1 MSTFLKPNVRFEPLV
16 NRWYA
21 WSHLIAP
28 HTAAMNTVHRHLKI
42 MQSYVENPDVHES
55 AVQNPA
61 LAGGP
66 FLDVP
71 RAQLGAVQRLL
82 EDTRARCRDLIELA
96 GAIQACADLLAS
108 QGTGASLE
116 GLYAQVPDALRG
128 LVELVYDANHGPA
141 LRFIEALL
149 YRSKHYRP
157 EDQELVGIETTGDHR
172 PFILSTP
179 RTAVGGDEV
188 PIRIPFADPRLEE
201 LYAARRHPG
210 RCEALIDLLRIA
222 PEHAPRFRSFF
233 TEAAPRVPA
242 DRDYRGDGVRL
253 RYFGHACVLVQ
264 TDEVSILTDPVISYD
279 VPGDVPRFTF
289 SDLPDVIDYVL
300 LTHNHQDHVVI
311 ESLLELRGRVK
322 TVVYPGHESGFLAD
336 PSMRLILQQLG
347 FRSLVGLHELEAHPV
362 PGGEILGLPFLGEH
376 ADLNIQSK
384 RMYRVTLED
393 RAIVFAADSNNLE
406 PRLYER
412 VAEQIGGA
420 DALFLGMECDGAP
433 LSWLYGPLVTRPI
446 LRKDDRSRRLS
457 GSDCA
462 RGLAF
467 VERFAPRQVWVYAMG
482 AEPWLG
488 YIMSLHYTAESR
500 PIVESDRLVA
510 ACRARGIESERLFG
524 AREWQL

>member
-1 MSTFLKPNVRFEPLV
+1 MTGFLRSSIRFEPLV
-16 NRWYA
+16 SRWYA

-42 MQSYVENPDVHES
+42 MQSYVDNPDVHES
-55 AVQNPA
+55 AVRNPA

-71 RAQLGAVQRLL
+71 RSQQAQVQRLL
-82 EDTRARCRDLIELA
+82 SDTRTRCRDLIELSD
-96 GAIQACADLLAS
+96 AIQTCSDLLAS

-116 GLYAQVPDALRG
+116 RLYPQVPDALRG
-128 LVELVYDANHGPA
+128 VVELVYDACHAPA
-141 LRFIEALL
+141 LRFLEALL

-157 EDQELVGIETTGDHR
+157 QDQELVGIETTGDHR

-179 RTAVGGDEV
+179 RVTADDGI
-188 PIRIPFADPRLEE
+188 PIALPFADPRLDQ
-201 LYAARRHPG
+201 LYAARRQPG
-210 RCEALIDLLRIA
+210 RCEALLDVLRIA
-222 PEHAPRFRSFF
+222 PEHVPRFRSWFCD
-233 TEAAPRVPA
+233 APPRAPA
-242 DRDYRGDGVRL
+242 NREYRGDGVRL

-279 VPGDVPRFTF
+279 VPGEVPRFTF
-289 SDLPDVIDYVL
+289 SDLPDVIDYVV

-311 ESLLELRGRVK
+311 ESLLELRGRIK
-322 TVVYPGHESGFLAD
+322 TVIYPGHETGFLAD
-336 PSMRLILQQLG
+336 PSMRLILSHLG
-347 FRSLVGLHELEAHPV
+347 FRSLIGLHELESHAV

-384 RMYRVTLED
+384 RAYRVALKD
-393 RAIVFAADSNNLE
+393 RTIVFAADSNNLE
-406 PRLYER
+406 PRLYELI
-412 VAEQIGGA
+412 AEQIGGA
-420 DALFLGMECDGAP
+420 DVIFLGMECDGAP
-433 LSWLYGPLVTRPI
+433 LSWLYGPLLTRPI
-446 LRKDDRSRRLS
+446 TRKDDRSRRLS

-462 RGLAF
+462 RALAL
-467 VERFAPRQVWVYAMG
+467 VERLAPRQVWVYAMG

-488 YIMSLHYTAESR
+488 YIMSLAYTAQSR
-500 PIVESDRLVA
+500 PIVESDQLVA